1 MREIHYNE
9 VLVSYHKGIK
19 KTNIQRIDTWVIG
32 PENKPHKINMNSLML
47 KQLEARVYPKK
58 YKGVRKLMV
67 INIIST
73 RYLGN
78 SFFYT

>member
-9 VLVSYHKGIK
+9 VLVSYHKGTK
-19 KTNIQRIDTWVIG
+19 RTVIQRLDTWVIG
-32 PENKPHKINMNSLML
+32 AANTMGKINTNKSML
-47 KQLEARVYPKK
+47 KQLEARVYPSK

-73 RYLGN
+73 KYLGD
-78 SFFYT
+78 SFYYT